1 MEALHRRDGSPK
13 PGPGPG
19 VDLPEIHSGT
29 AGPVSK
35 KHHPSLFTLFAN
47 HTAKAAGHHLTF
59 LLAVLIIA
67 TWAVTGPVFGFSDTW
82 QLIINT
88 GTTIVTFLMV
98 FLIQNTQ
105 NRDSTAL
112 HLKIDE
118 IIRALDTA
126 RNSVLNLE
134 DLEDKELET
143 IHQRYKALAEKAQDA
158 LERDDVEEAAEHL
171 ESLAATKESGSA
183 RTKKR
188 AERKRKSG

>member
-1 MEALHRRDGSPK
+1 
-13 PGPGPG
+13 
-19 VDLPEIHSGT
+19 
-29 AGPVSK
+29 VSDRQK
-35 KHHPSLFTLFAN
+35 RNDEPRKRKTSLFTCFAN

-59 LLAVLIIA
+59 TLAVLIIVV
-67 TWAVTGPVFGFSDTW
+67 WAATGPIFGYSDTW

-105 NRDSTAL
+105 NRDSTAM

-118 IIRALDTA
+118 IIRAIDGA

-143 IHQRYKALAEKAQDA
+143 IHNRYKALAAQAQDA
-158 LERDDVEEAAEHL
+158 LERDDVEEAAEHI
-171 ESLAATKESGSA
+171 EKLATVKPAGSVRRKQ
-183 RTKKR
+183 RTER
-188 AERKRKSG
+188 NRKRS